1 MSEIEKLQNKIIV
14 SEALRYVLLYTGDQS
29 YVQIS
34 VYLSSLRKL
43 QLLPDIVFTVEKA
56 LNDKKNWILIDD
68 KETLKSQNFLLVQR
82 QSI

>member
-56 LNDKKNWILIDD
+56 LNDKRNWILIDD
-68 KETLKSQNFLLVQR
+68 KETLKSQYFLLVQR